1 MLVAVDIGNTHVHLG
16 LFDLENGRL
25 VNHFTSSVTDT
36 PLKGLSVDP
45 SILQNA
51 SGCILAS
58 VNPEAEDAFCDW
70 LKTSMWKRAPL
81 RVPAD
86 VPLNIPVLTK
96 KPEKTGVDRLLN
108 AMAAF
113 KRTGTSTVVVD
124 AGTAITID
132 AISKKGE
139 FLGGVITPGL
149 APLTEALHTQTALLP
164 RVSVVQRPRQT
175 LGKDTDEAVNSGIYW
190 GMVGAIEKIVKNLL
204 EELGDDPVVLATG
217 GDAKL
222 LATEIPTITGV
233 VPHLTLEG
241 LLVAYTQHLSS
252 KEI

>member
-16 LFDLENGRL
+16 LFDLESGRL

-36 PLKGLSVDP
+36 PLEGLSVDP
-45 SILQNA
+45 SILQDA
-51 SGCILAS
+51 SDCILAS
-58 VNPEAEDAFCDW
+58 VNPEVEDAFCDW
-70 LKTSMWKRAPL
+70 LKTSMWKSAPL

-132 AISKKGE
+132 VISKKGE

-149 APLTEALHTQTALLP
+149 TPLTEALHTQTALLP
-164 RVSVVQRPRQT
+164 RVSVQRPRHT

-190 GMVGAIEKIVKNLL
+190 GMVGAIEKIMKNLL

-222 LATEIPTITGV
+222 LATEIQTITGV

-241 LLVAYTQHLSS
+241 LLVAYTQHLNS